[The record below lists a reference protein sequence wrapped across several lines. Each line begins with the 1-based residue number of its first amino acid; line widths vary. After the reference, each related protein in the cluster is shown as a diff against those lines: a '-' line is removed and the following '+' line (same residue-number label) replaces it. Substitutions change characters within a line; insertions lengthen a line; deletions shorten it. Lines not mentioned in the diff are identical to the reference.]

1 MAEEEL
7 PEGFIYEPNEELDD
21 IDYYEI
27 VSLDEIIKLNPSFV
41 AFSNEEIYNYLF
53 NFLKSKSKANGFLNL
68 FNDIIEKQKTPF
80 NINNFIIIAD
90 AKRDDFS
97 QLDIEDFISKI
108 KNSNK
113 EQISIAYKQKN
124 KIWFPLI
131 YDLENTY
138 PKFNTTSTSIIQ

>member
-1 MAEEEL
+1 MPLMLNNYFYYLNFIEMAEEEL

-108 KNSNK
+108 KNKLKKRGYETIQVNDK
-113 EQISIAYKQKN
+113 SILA
-124 KIWFPLI
+124 FS
-131 YDLENTY
+131 EV
-138 PKFNTTSTSIIQ
+138 